1 MSTTT
6 TIQSEERVAN
16 SKSTLK
22 ELRENDRIP
31 AVVYGYETET
41 TSISINER
49 DLINALREV
58 GRNGVIQLQVDG
70 QKRNVVLNDYQTDVL
85 VGNITHADFL
95 VVDMSEE
102 LEVSVTVQLV
112 GEAPGEKEGGTV
124 QQPNWEL
131 DILVKPSEIPETF
144 EVDVSKLVIGDTLT
158 VADIRKDSKFEILND
173 DEYALVTISAPRTEA
188 ELEALEEGAEA
199 SDVEPEVIGEDEE

>member
-70 QKRNVVLNDYQTDVL
+70 KKRNVVLNDYQTDVL
-85 VGNITHADFL
+85 VGNI
-95 VVDMSEE
+95 
-102 LEVSVTVQLV
+102 
-112 GEAPGEKEGGTV
+112 K
-124 QQPNWEL
+124 
-131 DILVKPSEIPETF
+131 
-144 EVDVSKLVIGDTLT
+144 IG
-158 VADIRKDSKFEILND
+158 R
-173 DEYALVTISAPRTEA
+173 
-188 ELEALEEGAEA
+188 A
-199 SDVEPEVIGEDEE
+199 SCRERG